1 MADPVLLGVKTWGGG
16 VTKNVYLII
25 VLSTLLIIA
34 FTTSAAAGWIIFHKQ
49 EFRGKVID
57 AETKEP
63 IEGAVVVAT
72 YQKYP
77 IISGPGGGSPSI
89 VKIKETLTD
98 KKGEF
103 YFPAYTTI
111 IQPLAREVETVF
123 IIFKPGYGSHPW
135 RQVPPLVSHEE
146 FFSKELGTKGE
157 KHLRSKTI
165 SFTYGV
171 LELPRRKTRE
181 ERLKAIPGGPGGARS
196 KELPLLYKAI
206 NEERRRF
213 GLGEVR

>member
-1 MADPVLLGVKTWGGG
+1 M
-16 VTKNVYLII
+16 KNVYLII

-34 FTTSAAAGWIIFHKQ
+34 FTTSASAGWIIFHKQ

-103 YFPAYTTI
+103 YFPRYTTI

-135 RQVPPLVSHEE
+135 RQVPPLVSPRGV
-146 FFSKELGTKGE
+146 FFKGIRNQGR
-157 KHLRSKTI
+157 KRFQVKDYIIHLRGSGAAKEEDQRGEAQGDTKA
-165 SFTYGV
+165 T
-171 LELPRRKTRE
+171 RRCQIKRITPF
-181 ERLKAIPGGPGGARS
+181 I
-196 KELPLLYKAI
+196 
-206 NEERRRF
+206 
-213 GLGEVR
+213 